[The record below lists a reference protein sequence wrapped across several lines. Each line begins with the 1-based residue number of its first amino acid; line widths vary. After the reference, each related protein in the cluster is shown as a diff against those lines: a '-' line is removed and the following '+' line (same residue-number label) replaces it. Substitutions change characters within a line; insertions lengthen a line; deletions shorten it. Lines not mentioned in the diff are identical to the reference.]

1 MRRTGVLCIL
11 AVTVIAA
18 AAVAAETPVTSARLD
33 VVQTMLDQGKY
44 EEAAEAAR
52 GLLRGGRDDE
62 SRTGALRIVAVA
74 LRKKG
79 DWKAAAKAYE
89 DLKARFEKASDDYVT
104 AEATA
109 EVLQASPKG
118 VYAPLTKNATA
129 ASGGGSTA
137 TLADD
142 GVLAKALV
150 VVGDA
155 RAAKVNGRLGEMKKS
170 RSPREIVKVFDEMAQ
185 GFQQARILNPDL
197 SLDLDRNAA
206 QAAADALDRVEKD
219 VLPGLRQR
227 MDEMFKVGV
236 ERNTL
241 DNTQKDQVS
250 EALEA
255 CQQAS
260 DAERAFRDVLKPI
273 MRGWPEGVALNLA
286 SIKRGN
292 SYSDVV
298 RQCRLMLALATRG
311 HRWRR

>member
-11 AVTVIAA
+11 AVTVLAA
-18 AAVAAETPVTSARLD
+18 AAAAETTVTSARLD
-33 VVQTMLDQGKY
+33 VIQTMLDQGKY
-44 EEAAEAAR
+44 DEAAEAAR

-89 DLKARFEKASDDYVT
+89 ELKARFEKASAEYVI

-118 VYAPLTKNATA
+118 VYAPLAKNATA

-142 GVLAKALV
+142 GALAKALV
-150 VVGDA
+150 AVGDV

-219 VLPGLRQR
+219 VLPALRQR
-227 MDEMFKVGV
+227 MDEITRTGLD
-236 ERNTL
+236 RGTL

-273 MRGWPEGVALNLA
+273 IKGWPEGVALNLA

-292 SYSDVV
+292 AYGDVV
-298 RQCRLMLALATRG
+298 RQCRLMLALAARG
-311 HRWRR
+311 HRGRR